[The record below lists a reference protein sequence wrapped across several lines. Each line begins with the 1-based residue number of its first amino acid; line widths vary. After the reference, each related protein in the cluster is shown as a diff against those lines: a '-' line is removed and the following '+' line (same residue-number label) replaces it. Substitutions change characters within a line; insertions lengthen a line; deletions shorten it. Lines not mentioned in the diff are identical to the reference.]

1 MKTKKRNQLYVDDE
15 TTHDAK
21 RDDNLKQHDDDI
33 AYNNVTNNN
42 GCTKCSK
49 KSIDINT
56 VQIESDQLLKYF
68 VALSCFNLIIQNKR
82 HAVDVIFIAT
92 STVSGGSAG
101 APPTYCRRR
110 RGGGGA
116 QRSQLRER
124 KNLGLQFILEI
135 SKPELFFPFFV
146 CLMVVSVTEKVSFAN
161 AAEHVC

>member
-1 MKTKKRNQLYVDDE
+1 VQQKVN
-15 TTHDAK
+15 
-21 RDDNLKQHDDDI
+21 
-33 AYNNVTNNN
+33 
-42 GCTKCSK
+42 
-49 KSIDINT
+49 INI
-56 VQIESDQLLKYF
+56 VQIESHQLLKYF

-82 HAVDVIFIAT
+82 HAVDAIFIAT

-146 CLMVVSVTEKVSFAN
+146 CLMVVSVTEEVSFAN
-161 AAEHVC
+161 AACLR

>member
-68 VALSCFNLIIQNKR
+68 VALSCFNLITQNKR
-82 HAVDVIFIAT
+82 HAVDAVFIAT
-92 STVSGGSAG
+92 STV
-101 APPTYCRRR
+101 T
-110 RGGGGA
+110 GGGGVGA
-116 QRSQLRER
+116 QLWSQLRER
-124 KNLGLQFILEI
+124 KDLGLQFILEI

-146 CLMVVSVTEKVSFAN
+146 CLMVVSVTEEVSFAN
-161 AAEHVC
+161 AACLR